1 MRAMILL
8 LTAAAA
14 ALGQSDSGVIT
25 ITATRTMPAQ
35 PVSATVQVQVTV
47 PQNATLDDALAVIS
61 AAGFTAAD
69 WTGVSGQVLDP
80 ATGSA
85 PQPGFTWNFSR
96 IVTAAELPVTLAP
109 LQSKSGSSLYYSV
122 STASSHSPECN
133 YAALIGDAQSQAA
146 RIAEAAG
153 MKLGGIVSLAK
164 GAQVQ
169 LAQIP
174 TAVYR
179 TGDFSAALSNERV
192 GTASFLLGQ
201 ISTVPPPPSACTLIV
216 QLKLV
221 G

>member
-1 MRAMILL
+1 MRALILL

-14 ALGQSDSGVIT
+14 AFGQSDSGIIT

-47 PQNATLDDALAVIS
+47 PQDATLDDALAVIS

-80 ATGSA
+80 AAGSA
-85 PQPGFTWNFSR
+85 PQPGFTWTFSK
-96 IVTAAELPVTLAP
+96 IVSATDLPATLAP
-109 LQSKSGSSLYYSV
+109 LQSKSGSSVYYSV
-122 STASSHSPECN
+122 GAASSQPPECN

-179 TGDFSAALSNERV
+179 TGDFSAVLSNERV
-192 GTASFLLGQ
+192 GSASFLLGQ
-201 ISTVPPPPSACTLIV
+201 ISTVPPPPACTLIV